1 VPDGELQR
9 EASAALLI
17 ADVCIAAQTR
27 RNRGVTLLSAH
38 VRSQGMNST
47 RPITIT
53 FGPTLGGQLAFAR
66 GMSGYRAY
74 VLETGVDTV
83 GGNLPTERLGGR
95 P

>member
-1 VPDGELQR
+1 
-9 EASAALLI
+9 
-17 ADVCIAAQTR
+17 
-27 RNRGVTLLSAH
+27 
-38 VRSQGMNST
+38 MNST